1 MIWSLWEEQAE
12 REDLLHPLS
21 YVRAEF
27 NGVLGDPKLNYLSSF
42 LQYSTD
48 SSMFDQSECWNGIL
62 AAIEL
67 VDMIKIEKN
76 GKQRVKHHFKT
87 QLFEDARSDI

>member
-1 MIWSLWEEQAE
+1 MVDCFFGLCVSCVQV
-12 REDLLHPLS
+12 DLLHPLS

-48 SSMFDQSECWNGIL
+48 SSIL
-62 AAIEL
+62 AALLIISDTAL
-67 VDMIKIEKN
+67 SYN
-76 GKQRVKHHFKT
+76 NHFFVETVQEWKAKGET
-87 QLFEDARSDI
+87 SFQDSAI